1 MIWTRVTSVAEAVDV
16 SWVVATD
23 HELAEVVAGGAAVAS
38 AQDDHTVQVHVGGLE
53 PGREYFY
60 GFAVAAE
67 HSQTGRT
74 RTLAAEPERVRF
86 ATCSCA

>member
-1 MIWTRVTSVAEAVDV
+1 MGAGVFRHGVASGDPLTDRVMIWTRVTSAAEAADV

-38 AQDDHTVQVHVGGLE
+38 AQDDHTVQVDVGGLE

-60 GFAVAAE
+60 GFAVAA
-67 HSQTGRT
+67 
-74 RTLAAEPERVRF
+74 
-86 ATCSCA
+86 